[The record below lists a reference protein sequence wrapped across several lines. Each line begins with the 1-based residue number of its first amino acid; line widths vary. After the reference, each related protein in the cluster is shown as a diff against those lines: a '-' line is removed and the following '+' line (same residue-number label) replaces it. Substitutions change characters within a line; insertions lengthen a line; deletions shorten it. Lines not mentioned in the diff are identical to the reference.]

1 MKTVKFLSLI
11 LILLIATFV
20 FIQADNRESLADLY
34 KGGKI
39 RFVQELILDD
49 NSMPEDVFF
58 ESPSYIMMDAK
69 GNIYISDYMANNI
82 KKFDASGKFIK
93 IIGRE
98 GQGPGE
104 FGGPS
109 QATCAKD
116 RLIVW
121 EMRNRRISAL
131 TLDGEYITGKKLTS
145 RREWLQNIR
154 SLPNGDVVIGMETM
168 FFSELDKPQEYTIQI
183 FSPDLEHKKTI
194 YSHEFWHNKI
204 IRGEFGGA
212 NVLQP
217 FSSLVYWDVSP
228 NGKIVIGF
236 SEKYEIS
243 IYDSEKGKISTFT
256 HPYKPVRISEQDK
269 KDHFAG
275 MTYSRGGVTTK
286 EVPDYVAKNA
296 KFPKFKPAF
305 NSILVDSEGN
315 ILVHAYRKNRDEMSR
330 YFDSFDS
337 EGNFI
342 ANVQVIGDIPFPA
355 SPHVSFVG
363 RSFWGT
369 KTGEDELIK
378 VVKYKISK

>member
-1 MKTVKFLSLI
+1 MKNIKFLILMSIFLI
-11 LILLIATFV
+11 VTFV
-20 FIQADNRESLADLY
+20 FIQADNQESLADLY
-34 KGGKI
+34 KGGKV

-58 ESPSYIMMDAK
+58 ESPSYIMVDAK

-98 GQGPGE
+98 GQEPGE
-104 FGGPS
+104 FGGLS

-121 EMRNRRISAL
+121 EMRNWRLCAL

-145 RREWLQNIR
+145 RREWLQDMR
-154 SLPNGDVVIGMETM
+154 ALPNGDVVIGMETM

-183 FSPDLEHKKTI
+183 FSPDLEQKKLI
-194 YSHEFWHNKI
+194 YSHEFWQNKI
-204 IRGEFGGA
+204 IKVEFGA
-212 NVLQP
+212 SNVLQP
-217 FSSLVYWDVSP
+217 FSPLVYWDVSP
-228 NGKIVIGF
+228 DGKIVIGF

-243 IYDSEKGKISTFT
+243 IYDYEKGKLSTFT
-256 HPYKPVRISEQDK
+256 HPYKQVRISQQDK

-275 MTYSRGGVTTK
+275 MTYSIGDVTTK
-286 EVPDYVAKNA
+286 EVPDYVAKST

-305 NSILVDSEGN
+305 NRILVDSEGN
-315 ILVHAYRKNRDEMSR
+315 ILVHAYRKNRDEM
-330 YFDSFDS
+330 YKHFDAFDSD
-337 EGNFI
+337 GNFI
-342 ANVQVIGDIPFPA
+342 ANVQVIGDVSFPA
-355 SPHVSFVG
+355 SPWVSFVG
-363 RSFWGT
+363 KSFWRT
-369 KTGEDELIK
+369 KTGEDELFK